1 LKEIYEMNKR
11 RSSSAPDL
19 TVNIGGIRMKN
30 PVITASGT
38 FGYGEEMSEFYDLSS
53 LGGVMVKGL
62 SLNPQPGNPPPRICE
77 TPAGMLNAI
86 GLQNIGVRAFIED
99 KLPLLRRRETRII
112 ANIYGQDCEEYAE
125 VARCLNDAEG
135 VDGIELNIS
144 CPNVKKGGMA
154 FGTDPV
160 ETRNVVKTV
169 RKACRLPLIV
179 KLSPNVTDISEFAR
193 AAEGEGA
200 DAVSLINTLLG
211 MAIDIHSRK
220 PKLANIMGGLS
231 GPAIRPV
238 ALRMVY
244 QVARAVKI
252 PLIGM
257 GGIMNAEDAVS
268 FLLAGATAVAVGTAN
283 FVDPMTPLKVIRGIR
298 DYMIQYGMASMRD
311 LTGVL

>member
-1 LKEIYEMNKR
+1 MNKR

-169 RKACRLPLIV
+169 RKVCRLPLIV

-283 FVDPMTPLKVIRGIR
+283 FVDPMTPLKVIQGIR

>member
-1 LKEIYEMNKR
+1 MNKR
-11 RSSSAPDL
+11 TSFSTPDL
-19 TVNIGGIRMKN
+19 AVNIGGIRMKN

-38 FGYGEEMSEFYDLSS
+38 FGYGEEMSELYDLSS
-53 LGGVMVKGL
+53 LGGIMVKGL
-62 SLNPQPGNPPPRICE
+62 SLSPQPGNPPPRICE

-86 GLQNIGVRAFIED
+86 GLQNIGVRVFIEE
-99 KLPLLRRRETRII
+99 KLPMLRRWDTRII
-112 ANIYGQDCEEYAE
+112 ANIYGHDCGEYAE

-160 ETRNVVKTV
+160 ETRKVVKAV
-169 RKACRLPLIV
+169 RRACRLPLIV
-179 KLSPNVTDISEFAR
+179 KLSPNVTDITEFAR

-200 DAVSLINTLLG
+200 DAISLINTLLG
-211 MAIDIHSRK
+211 MAIDIHLRK
-220 PKLANIMGGLS
+220 PILANIMGGLS

-244 QVARAVKI
+244 QVARSVKV

-268 FLLAGATAVAVGTAN
+268 FLLAGASAVAIGTAN
-283 FVDPMTPLKVIRGIR
+283 FVDPMTPLKVIHGIR
-298 DYMIQYGMASMRD
+298 DYMIQYDMTSMQD
-311 LTGVL
+311 LIGAL

>member
-1 LKEIYEMNKR
+1 MNKR
-11 RSSSAPDL
+11 RSSSIPDL

-38 FGYGEEMSEFYDLSS
+38 FGYGEEMSELYDLSS
-53 LGGVMVKGL
+53 LGGIMVKGL
-62 SLNPQPGNPPPRICE
+62 SLSPQPGNPPPRICE

-86 GLQNIGVRAFIED
+86 GLQNIGVRVFIEE
-99 KLPLLRRRETRII
+99 KLPMLRRWDTRII
-112 ANIYGQDCEEYAE
+112 ANIYGHDCGEYAE

-160 ETRNVVKTV
+160 ETRKVVKAV
-169 RKACRLPLIV
+169 RRACRLPLIV
-179 KLSPNVTDISEFAR
+179 KLSPNVTDITEFAR

-200 DAVSLINTLLG
+200 DAISLINTLLG
-211 MAIDIHSRK
+211 MAIDIHLRK
-220 PKLANIMGGLS
+220 PILANIMGGLS

-244 QVARAVKI
+244 QVARSVKV

-268 FLLAGATAVAVGTAN
+268 FLLAGASAVAIGTAN
-283 FVDPMTPLKVIRGIR
+283 FVDPMTPLKVIQGIR
-298 DYMIQYGMASMRD
+298 DYMIQYGMTSMQD
-311 LTGVL
+311 LIGAL

>member
-1 LKEIYEMNKR
+1 
-11 RSSSAPDL
+11 
-19 TVNIGGIRMKN
+19 
-30 PVITASGT
+30 
-38 FGYGEEMSEFYDLSS
+38 
-53 LGGVMVKGL
+53 MVKGL

-86 GLQNIGVRAFIED
+86 GLQNVGVRAFIEE
-99 KLPLLRRRETRII
+99 KLPLLRRWDTRII
-112 ANIYGQDCEEYAE
+112 ANIYGHDCEEYAE

-160 ETRNVVKTV
+160 ETRNVVRTV
-169 RKACRLPLIV
+169 RRVCKLPLIV
-179 KLSPNVTDISEFAR
+179 KLSPNVTDITEFAR
-193 AAEGEGA
+193 VAEGEGA
-200 DAVSLINTLLG
+200 DALSLINTLLG
-211 MAIDIHSRK
+211 MAIDIHRK
-220 PKLANIMGGLS
+220 KPRLANVMGGLS

-244 QVARAVKI
+244 QVAQAVKI

-268 FLLAGATAVAVGTAN
+268 FLLAGASAVAIGTAN
-283 FVDPMTPLKVIRGIR
+283 FVDPMTPLKVIQGIR
-298 DYMIQYGMASMRD
+298 DYMIQYGMASMQD
-311 LTGVL
+311 LVGAL

>member
-1 LKEIYEMNKR
+1 MNKR

-112 ANIYGQDCEEYAE
+112 ANIYGQDCGEYAE

-169 RKACRLPLIV
+169 RKVCRLPLIV